1 MEAIQIRSPA
11 GVNVFIF
18 PDEEMTITSQFS
30 VSTLTGSELMQAV
43 EMFKNQRSLNLD
55 GDKDDE

>member
-1 MEAIQIRSPA
+1 MEAIQIRSQA

-30 VSTLTGSELMQAV
+30 VSTLTGSELMQAI
-43 EMFKNQRSLNLD
+43 EMFKQQRKLEL
-55 GDKDDE
+55 DDE